1 MSMPPMILW
10 SGLTIGLYFGFRR
23 LFVKTGLP
31 ILHPVLWTTL
41 ALITAIELTGHPYPA
56 YDAETKWIVNL
67 LGPAVVALA
76 IPVYNRRQLI
86 LRNLGPLAVIV
97 TVSVLFSVFSVKL
110 LLAAFPLDPG
120 IVRSLS
126 LKAITAPVAL
136 EISRENGGITAITA
150 IGGMFAA
157 IMGAVLGPLVLT
169 LSRVTDPKA
178 IGLALG
184 CGSHGVGT
192 ARAVELGET
201 HGAFAS
207 IGMSCSAIVS
217 SVLCPLI
224 LRHLL

>member
-1 MSMPPMILW
+1 MSAILW
-10 SGLTIGLYFGFRR
+10 SGLTIGLYFAFRV
-23 LFVKTGLP
+23 LFVKTRQPL
-31 ILHPVLWTTL
+31 LHPVLWATI
-41 ALITAIELTGHPYPA
+41 ALIAAIELSGHPYPA
-56 YDAETKWIVNL
+56 YGAETKWIVDL

-76 IPVYNRRQLI
+76 IPVYNRRALI

-97 TVSVLFSVFSVKL
+97 TVSVLFSMASIWL
-110 LLAAFPLDPG
+110 LLAAFPIDPG
-120 IVRSLS
+120 VTRSLS

-157 IMGAVLGPLVLT
+157 IMGAVLGPLVLR
-169 LSRVTDPKA
+169 LSRVTDPQA

-217 SVLCPLI
+217 SILCPLI